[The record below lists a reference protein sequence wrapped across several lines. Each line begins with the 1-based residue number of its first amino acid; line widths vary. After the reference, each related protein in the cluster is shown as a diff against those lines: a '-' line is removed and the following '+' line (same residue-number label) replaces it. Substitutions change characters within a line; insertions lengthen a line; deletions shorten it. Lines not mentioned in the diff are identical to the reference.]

1 MTVQMRTPTPARTD
15 FRSLVIGQVCHYGGL
30 AVFGA
35 NEVSLP
41 ASRRFPSLLPQIVR
55 SFRNINSRALA
66 EWLSDVDNA
75 GWAAPTGLDTG
86 LQVVRQEKRSSLKGC
101 ECVDSKIRVKV
112 HEFRVSEGHCG

>member
-1 MTVQMRTPTPARTD
+1 M
-15 FRSLVIGQVCHYGGL
+15 
-30 AVFGA
+30 
-35 NEVSLP
+35 
-41 ASRRFPSLLPQIVR
+41 R
-55 SFRNINSRALA
+55 SFRNVNSRALA

-75 GWAAPTGLDTG
+75 GWAAPTSLDTG